1 MARGSNGSPGE
12 ILAKDMGGQADHTHQ
27 TRSDTA
33 TGVNQ
38 GNGAAIGMADE
49 KMIPNAGLLN
59 DIGQYHHGL
68 MVHEIYRTRQR
79 ARIGT
84 TVSQATVNQ
93 GSAAGE
99 FNQPGRKI
107 APQIHTTQPFVKE
120 YQGRGFIRS
129 GPDPDRFQ
137 PSAAGTYMKVESTL
151 SVYF

>member
-1 MARGSNGSPGE
+1 M
-12 ILAKDMGGQADHTHQ
+12 
-27 TRSDTA
+27 A

-84 TVSQATVNQ
+84 TVSQATEHQ
-93 GSAAGE
+93 CAATGE

-120 YQGRGFIRS
+120 YQGGRSIRT
-129 GPDPDRFQ
+129 GADQFGLQ
-137 PSAAGTYMKVESTL
+137 PTPGCTGLDVESDPAGYL
-151 SVYF
+151 